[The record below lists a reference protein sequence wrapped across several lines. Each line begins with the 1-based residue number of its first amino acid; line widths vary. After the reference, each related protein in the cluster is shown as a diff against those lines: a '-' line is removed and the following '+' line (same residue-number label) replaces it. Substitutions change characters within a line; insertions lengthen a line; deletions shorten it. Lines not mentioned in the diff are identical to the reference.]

1 VNHPAMQKRHCGPL
15 AAARRA
21 RFARHTA
28 FATMMD
34 ILLVLMA
41 DAGEETGSIQKVTEL
56 KELMGT
62 E

>member
-1 VNHPAMQKRHCGPL
+1 
-15 AAARRA
+15 
-21 RFARHTA
+21 
-28 FATMMD
+28 MMN